1 MWFRIAKRERT
12 KNERK
17 RKEKISNIEDRSKK
31 KERSNVTIKRFN
43 AEGVGKGHAERDG
56 A

>member
-1 MWFRIAKRERT
+1 MKE
-12 KNERK
+12 NER
-17 RKEKISNIEDRSKK
+17 ISNIEDRSKE

-43 AEGVGKGHAERDG
+43 AEGGREWKGHAKRDR